1 VGVVLLAKKL
11 ALAVKL
17 VRQALKEQQTEDEF
31 LELRGILLAPRRMS
45 ADLKRKLSSWESV
58 IFSRVMVS
66 FCAMVVDPWPFSVPD
81 Q

>member
-1 VGVVLLAKKL
+1 VGVVLPAKKL

-31 LELRGILLAPRRMS
+31 LELRHPSCTTKNGSGLEKEA
-45 ADLKRKLSSWESV
+45 SSWENV